1 MVLNIGS
8 LEEVYCLNY
17 YSGFRELG
25 RNSTAKVRKEKRAGR
40 RMQSIKAELKEWE
53 KKRLEKQDT
62 ERTGHRAEV
71 V

>member
-25 RNSTAKVRKEKRAGR
+25 RNSIAKVRKEKRAGR
-40 RMQSIKAELKEWE
+40 RMQSIKAELKEWG
-53 KKRLEKQDT
+53 KRLEKQDT